1 MTEVSTWA
9 NPVAVS
15 ARELTYR
22 EVADLDRLRAV
33 LAATVDRTDAGA
45 ISVLWDSMVA
55 AHGGHAAPAGFVEA
69 VGTAIGD
76 LLAVHIP
83 GVRWSVWPGP
93 TGPTL
98 GLASDARPHS
108 PVIPFLDAQDRW
120 GARAQDWIIAYLTR
134 AAAHL
139 SGAAV
144 PQPRVAADDRPAYE
158 TTAADFRGQAARLA
172 SRPVPSQQPPAPP
185 LFPEDLPALPVPE
198 VAALF
203 MPEDTDP
210 PFAPEVAA
218 PLVVADVLPPVPA
231 PPVAA
236 APAAPEPAAPAV
248 QEDVAPAPIVPE
260 HVAPAPEPDP
270 DPAPPAPVVPAY
282 VAEGRLDDFALDAL
296 DHAMA
301 LLRETGAF
309 DREVFVLLVDA
320 AGRRTESCTG
330 DPREARFRA
339 SELVRSSGAA
349 RAAITWIEQD
359 PVDLPGPR
367 QQFPAVVVD
376 AWDAGTEGI
385 RVGRRFVADVLG
397 TGPLG
402 DRLVVGPIATLL

>member
-9 NPVAVS
+9 NPAAVS

-22 EVADLDRLRAV
+22 EVADLDRLRAA
-33 LAATVDRTDAGA
+33 LASTVDRTDARA

-55 AHGGHAAPAGFVEA
+55 AHGGRAAPTGFVEA

-93 TGPTL
+93 AGPTL

-120 GARAQDWIIAYLTR
+120 DARVQDWIIDYLAR

-144 PQPRVAADDRPAYE
+144 PQPRVAADDRPAYR
-158 TTAADFRGQAARLA
+158 TPAANARAQAGRLA
-172 SRPVPSQQPPAPP
+172 TRPVPAPQRPPAPS
-185 LFPEDLPALPVPE
+185 FVPEDLPALPVPE
-198 VAALF
+198 ITPLF
-203 MPEDTDP
+203 MPEDTTP
-210 PFAPEVAA
+210 PFVP
-218 PLVVADVLPPVPA
+218 DVLPPVPA
-231 PPVAA
+231 PPVAVA
-236 APAAPEPAAPAV
+236 VTTAVPEPVAPVQQHVAPEP
-248 QEDVAPAPIVPE
+248 VAQ
-260 HVAPAPEPDP
+260 
-270 DPAPPAPVVPAY
+270 AY
-282 VAEGRLDDFALDAL
+282 VAEGRLDDFALDTL

-301 LLRETGAF
+301 LLRDTGAF
-309 DREVFVLLVDA
+309 DREVFVLLVHA

-339 SELVRSSGAA
+339 RELVRSSGAA
-349 RAAITWIEQD
+349 RAAITWIEHD

-367 QQFPAVVVD
+367 QQFPVVVVD

-385 RVGRRFVADVLG
+385 RVARRFVADVLG

-402 DRLVVGPIATLL
+402 DRLVVGPISPLL

>member
-93 TGPTL
+93 AGPTL

-108 PVIPFLDAQDRW
+108 PVIPFLDTQDRW
-120 GARAQDWIIAYLTR
+120 GSRAQDWVIEYLTR

-144 PQPRVAADDRPAYE
+144 PQPRVAADDRPPYLTPAV
-158 TTAADFRGQAARLA
+158 DVQAQAGRLA
-172 SRPVPSQQPPAPP
+172 TRLVPTPQGPPAPP
-185 LFPEDLPALPVPE
+185 FVPEDLPALPVPE
-198 VAALF
+198 IAALF
-203 MPEDTDP
+203 LPEDTTP
-210 PFAPEVAA
+210 PFVP
-218 PLVVADVLPPVPA
+218 DVLPPVPA

-236 APAAPEPAAPAV
+236 AVAPAVPEYVAPEP
-248 QEDVAPAPIVPE
+248 VAPVQQD
-260 HVAPAPEPDP
+260 PAPEPV
-270 DPAPPAPVVPAY
+270 APAY
-282 VAEGRLDDFALDAL
+282 VAEGRLDDFALDML

-301 LLRETGAF
+301 LLRDTGAF
-309 DREVFVLLVDA
+309 DREVFVLLVHA

-339 SELVRSSGAA
+339 RELVRSSGAA
-349 RAAITWIEQD
+349 RAAITWIEHN

-376 AWDAGTEGI
+376 AWDAGAEGI

-402 DRLVVGPIATLL
+402 DRLVVGPIAPLL